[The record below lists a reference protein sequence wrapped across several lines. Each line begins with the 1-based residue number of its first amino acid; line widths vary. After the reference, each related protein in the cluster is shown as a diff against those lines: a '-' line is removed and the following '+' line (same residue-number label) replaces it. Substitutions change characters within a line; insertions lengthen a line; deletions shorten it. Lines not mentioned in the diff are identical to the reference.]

1 MFSVN
6 HMTFGRLLPQ
16 IHLLEKLRQCF
27 SMDQSGI
34 DMDEMPES
42 WKRDIGMLDGRDRRG
57 PPDEGAF
64 RATRMVYTQRS
75 L

>member
-16 IHLLEKLRQCF
+16 IRLLEKIRERF
-27 SMDQSGI
+27 SMHQSGI
-34 DMDEMPES
+34 DLDEMPES
-42 WKRDIGMLDGRDRRG
+42 WKRDIGMIDGRDRRG
-57 PPDEGAF
+57 PSDEGAF
-64 RATRMVYTQRS
+64 HATRMVYTHRS